1 MSVHQTPSPFGE
13 AGVAVPVGALRAALA
28 RAVRARGGGERGSY
42 TLEAVLCLTVLVPI
56 LGIIAAFGLAGLGDS
71 TAANA
76 AAAAARAASA
86 SDDPDTAQARGR
98 QAALKSL
105 GQAQRTCA
113 SSDIVVDTS
122 GFPSQPGQPGT
133 VTVRVDCTI
142 PLAELA
148 VPGLPGSKTLTATRH
163 SAVDRY
169 VDRTG
174 EGGEQ

>member
-1 MSVHQTPSPFGE
+1 MSVHQSPSPLGE
-13 AGVAVPVGALRAALA
+13 DRVALPVSALRATLA

-42 TLEAVLCLTVLVPI
+42 TLEALVCLTVLVPI

-76 AAAAARAASA
+76 AAAAARTASA

-113 SSDIVVDTS
+113 RSDIVVDTS

-133 VTVRVDCTI
+133 ITVRVDCTI

-148 VPGLPGSKTLTATRH
+148 VPGLPGTKTLTATRH
-163 SAVDRY
+163 SPVDRY
-169 VDRTG
+169 VARAS
-174 EGGEQ
+174 EGNAR

>member
-1 MSVHQTPSPFGE
+1 MKPDGI
-13 AGVAVPVGALRAALA
+13 VARPGQLRAARRLRDFVAA
-28 RAVRARGGGERGSY
+28 RSAQRGDRGSY
-42 TLEAVLCLTVLVPI
+42 TLEAVLCLTVLVPV

-98 QAALKSL
+98 QAALQSL

-113 SSDIVVDTS
+113 SSDIVIDTS
-122 GFPSQPGQPGT
+122 RFPADPGQSGT
-133 VTVRVDCTI
+133 VTVQVYCTI
-142 PLAELA
+142 LLADLA
-148 VPGLPGSKTLTATRH
+148 VPGLPGAKTLRATRH

-169 VDRTG
+169 VARTG
-174 EGGEQ
+174 EGNGP

>member
-1 MSVHQTPSPFGE
+1 MTTERTHARPGQHR
-13 AGVAVPVGALRAALA
+13 PVR
-28 RAVRARGGGERGSY
+28 RMRDVDTVRATHLGADRGSY
-42 TLEAVLCLTVLVPI
+42 TLEAILCLSVLVPI

-86 SDDPDTAQARGR
+86 SDDPDTAQARAR
-98 QAALKSL
+98 QAALASL
-105 GQAQRTCA
+105 GQAQRTC
-113 SSDIVVDTS
+113 SHSDIAVDTS
-122 GFPSQPGQPGT
+122 RFPADPGQPGS
-133 VTVRVDCTI
+133 VTVRVECTI

-169 VDRTG
+169 VEKGDG
-174 EGGEQ
+174 P

>member
-1 MSVHQTPSPFGE
+1 MS
-13 AGVAVPVGALRAALA
+13 AGQIFSIPGWLRRGLRVRDLVAAGT
-28 RAVRARGGGERGSY
+28 ARGGDRGSY
-42 TLEAVLCLTVLVPI
+42 TLEALLCLTVLVPI
-56 LGIIAAFGLAGLGDS
+56 LGIIVAFGLAGLGDS

-122 GFPSQPGQPGT
+122 GFPSQPGQPGA

-142 PLAELA
+142 PLAKLA

-169 VDRTG
+169 VARTG
-174 EGGEQ
+174 EGNGQ

>member
-1 MSVHQTPSPFGE
+1 VA
-13 AGVAVPVGALRAALA
+13 AGRV
-28 RAVRARGGGERGSY
+28 RGGGDRGSY

-76 AAAAARAASA
+76 AAAAARAAST

-113 SSDIVVDTS
+113 SSDIIVDTS
-122 GFPSQPGQPGT
+122 GFPSQTGQPGT
-133 VTVRVDCTI
+133 VTVRVNCTI
-142 PLAELA
+142 PLADLA
-148 VPGLPGSKTLTATRH
+148 VPGLPGSKTLSATRH

-169 VDRTG
+169 VARALG
-174 EGGEQ
+174 FANSEAPWGANPSMGGEQ